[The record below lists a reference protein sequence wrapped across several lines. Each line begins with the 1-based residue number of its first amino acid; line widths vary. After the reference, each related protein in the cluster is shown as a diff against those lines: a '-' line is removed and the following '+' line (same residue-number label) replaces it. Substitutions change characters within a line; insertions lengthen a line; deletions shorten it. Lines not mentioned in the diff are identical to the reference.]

1 MHQQSINFEGY
12 TLSPQASTQTWKQ
25 RYASAKSTINTWL
38 DSKSEFYS
46 RIAEFDVTRR
56 AGIRMGVVL
65 PLAMMVAAV
74 CVEQAPVVSIAAAAV
89 SAWLVYRLNKG
100 EKGGAE

>member
-1 MHQQSINFEGY
+1 
-12 TLSPQASTQTWKQ
+12 
-25 RYASAKSTINTWL
+25 
-38 DSKSEFYS
+38 
-46 RIAEFDVTRR
+46 
-56 AGIRMGVVL
+56 MGVVL